1 MSENNNLNPE
11 ELVEDVEYEVD
22 DAEGIPFPIDPT
34 LTIEGEAADA
44 KATGDAIRG
53 IASAVKVNNQT
64 ADNTG
69 NITVLATQ
77 IAMDDSQGA
86 QTVAQAIQAAQ
97 EMSAEDILFD
107 PDEQATISE
116 VVTEAT
122 DAITNGVTDEE
133 IDAIFDGWE
142 EDE

>member
-1 MSENNNLNPE
+1 MSEINNNPE
-11 ELVEDVEYEVD
+11 ELVEDIEYEVE
-22 DAEGIPFPIDPT
+22 DANEIPTPIDPT
-34 LTIEGEAADA
+34 LTIAGEAADA

-64 ADNTG
+64 ADSNG

-77 IAMDDSQGA
+77 INMDDGQGA
-86 QTVAQAIQAAQ
+86 QTVAQAIEAAQ

-107 PDEQATISE
+107 PEEEETIAE
-116 VVTEAT
+116 VVGEAIA
-122 DAITNGVTDEE
+122 AITTGVTDEE
-133 IDAIFDGWE
+133 IDGIFDGWE